1 MITGIVLESSGQLI
15 TMPSPGRFIYTG
27 ALLLVY
33 AVGVGIA
40 GRRQPQLRAFLEQTR
55 SVA

>member
-1 MITGIVLESSGQLI
+1 
-15 TMPSPGRFIYTG
+15 MPSPGRFIYTG